1 MFACA
6 DRVTTPAVP
15 AALALLLGVVAGASW
30 PGAMIVAG
38 LAACACWVC
47 AAAGVA
53 RGVRP
58 ALVFCALVCAFGG
71 TGLLLGSTRL
81 TDALE
86 TPLAEWFGRQP
97 AADSGRVGP
106 VSIEGRLRAD
116 ATRTAYGPVLE
127 VAVSR
132 AGRPGAMRDAAG
144 GVRLSVA
151 GSLAESRL
159 DDWRAGRVVRISA
172 SLRRPPAHF
181 NPGVPDQSRQRVVR
195 GTTLLGSV
203 KSALL
208 VDVVRHGSAA
218 AELAASLRAAV
229 RRAVSAS
236 VGRYGERSAAIVTAV
251 LIGDRAGL
259 DGETTRRLQE
269 AGTYHVI
276 AISGGN
282 IAILAGCLLLLGR
295 AAGLRPRLLAGGVI
309 AALAAYGALV
319 GHEASV
325 ARATT
330 AAVVV
335 IGAGALDHR
344 TPSLNVLA
352 VVAIGILVASPLS
365 IFDAGFVLTFGAT
378 AGIILG
384 ASPTAGLLRRLP
396 ARWIDPDSRWVIAP
410 AALLAATLSAEAA
423 LLPVGAA
430 LFGRVSLAGL
440 ALNFLAIPLMTVT
453 QLAGMAAVGLAPLP
467 VLAGA
472 AGWVAHAAAT
482 GLVESTRLLDV
493 WPWLVFR
500 TPPPAAAIL
509 GIYYGALAA
518 WIWLPPRGWVRVG
531 APLALAVST
540 LWIVSAPARPA
551 LAGWPPAGWLRVTFL
566 DVGQA
571 DATLIQTP
579 DRWSLLVDA
588 GGALRGT
595 SSVGSRILAPALWAL
610 GVRRLD
616 AVAITHA
623 DPDHVGGLAS
633 VLRDFRPREVWEG
646 VPVPDHLTL
655 QALRRQ
661 AEDAG
666 IGWRRVTAGDR
677 VDVGVVALAV
687 LHPPSP
693 DWERVRVRNDDSV
706 VLDLRYGNVAV
717 LLTGDVGSAVE
728 GSIAAAIDPA
738 PFRVVKIPH
747 HGSAGSSSPVF
758 VAVTAP
764 CLAIVSAGRANP
776 FGHPAPEVV
785 ARYREA
791 GAVVVETGR
800 HGAVTV
806 ETDGRIVR
814 VRTADGRRWHWQIAR
829 CGCHGD
835 QTGSGAG
842 SPAGGSRLTACHS
855 SSISSGSAS
864 CSELPRAVSRRST
877 RRSRCVNL

>member
-15 AALALLLGVVAGASW
+15 AALALLLGVAAGASW

-38 LAACACWVC
+38 LAACACWLC

-58 ALVFCALVCAFGG
+58 AIVCCALVGGFGS

-81 TDALE
+81 TAALE
-86 TPLAEWFGRQP
+86 TPLAVWFGRQP

-106 VSIEGRLRAD
+106 VLIEGRLRAD

-127 VAVSR
+127 VAVFR
-132 AGRPGAMRDAAG
+132 AGRAGEMRDAAG

-151 GSLAESRL
+151 GSLAEERL
-159 DDWRAGRVVRISA
+159 DEWRAGRVVRVSA
-172 SLRRPPAHF
+172 ALRRPPAHF
-181 NPGVPDQSRQRVVR
+181 NPGLPDQARQRALR
-195 GTTLLGSV
+195 GTALLGSV

-208 VDVVRHGSAA
+208 VDVVRRGSPA

-229 RRAVSAS
+229 RRAVAAA
-236 VGRYGERSAAIVTAV
+236 VGRHAERSAAIVTAV

-259 DGETTRRLQE
+259 DDETTRRLQE

-309 AALAAYGALV
+309 AALAAYGVLV

-335 IGAGALDHR
+335 IGAGVLDHR

-352 VVAIGILVASPLS
+352 VVAIGILVVSPLS

-384 ASPTAGLLRRLP
+384 ASQIAGWLRRLP
-396 ARWIDPDSRWVIAP
+396 ARWIDPDSKWVLPP

-440 ALNFLAIPLMTVT
+440 VLNFLAIPLMTVT
-453 QLAGMAAVGLAPLP
+453 QLAGMASVGLEPLP

-472 AGWVAHAAAT
+472 AGWVAHEAAT
-482 GLVESTRLLDV
+482 ALVESTRLLDV

-500 TPPPAAAIL
+500 TPPPPAAIL
-509 GIYYGALAA
+509 ALYYGALAA
-518 WIWLPPRGWVRVG
+518 WLWLPSRAWVRVS

-551 LAGWPPAGWLRVTFL
+551 LAGRPPPGWMRVTFL

-579 DRWSLLVDA
+579 DRRSLLVDA
-588 GGALRGT
+588 GGSIRGT
-595 SSVGSRILAPALWAL
+595 STVGSRILAPALWAL

-616 AVAITHA
+616 AAVITHA

-633 VLRDFRPREVWEG
+633 VLRDFKPREVWEG

-661 AEDAG
+661 AEDTG

-677 VDVGVVALAV
+677 VDAGAVALAV
-687 LHPPSP
+687 IHPPFP

-706 VLDLRYGNVAV
+706 VLDVRYGDVAV
-717 LLTGDVGSAVE
+717 LLPGDVGSAVE
-728 GSIAAAIDPA
+728 AAIAAALDPA

-758 VAVTAP
+758 VAATAP

-791 GAVVVETGR
+791 GAVVIETGR

-806 ETDGRIVR
+806 ETDGQAVR
-814 VRTADGRRWHWQIAR
+814 VSTEDGRRWPQQTAR
-829 CGCHGD
+829 CGCQWD
-835 QTGSGAG
+835 QPALDTGP
-842 SPAGGSRLTACHS
+842 PAGGSRLTACHS
-855 SSISSGSAS
+855 ASISSGSAS

-877 RRSRCVNL
+877 MRSRCVNL